1 MQDINRKPDG
11 ERLDPGHFE
20 RMLELELMQKRAAW
34 QQARAKR
41 GIVRALAYLFLF
53 LIISAGVLAYF
64 LFLPYARGRSGVCT
78 RTAARIKLAQ
88 KGIARSQFVAR
99 MR

>member
-64 LFLPYARGRSGVCT
+64 LSSLTRVGGAVCAPELQRG
-78 RTAARIKLAQ
+78 
-88 KGIARSQFVAR
+88 
-99 MR
+99 